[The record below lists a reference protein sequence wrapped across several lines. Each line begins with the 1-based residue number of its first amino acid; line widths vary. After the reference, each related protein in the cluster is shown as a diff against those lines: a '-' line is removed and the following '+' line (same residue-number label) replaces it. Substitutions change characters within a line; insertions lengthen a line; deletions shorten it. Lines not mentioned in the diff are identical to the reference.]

1 MQQPWTCQD
10 FLPQYRVSV
19 TKNICQRERES
30 NCKKVQQKKVL
41 QQFQNLTSS
50 RSTSRILWRQQTFF
64 SLCTSLHHMKYSANT
79 QFTWVPIEPVEPI
92 REMGFGPFRFTTSSA
107 TALPGHAGGGPF
119 EEEEPWT
126 EHRTDCVETFIS
138 NAAAPLLLCWPE
150 IQPPNPC
157 AGKMYH
163 QLKMLPSLSSSLLS
177 SLSHENFSIRIY
189 QCTSLW
195 REAWTNNHQQKTVW
209 APVPIPLSSFSTN
222 LALLILVLILSIIL
236 QINSCSKEWETK
248 YLGVCSQQTW
258 THQRSL
264 TLLLSHSAHDPPPKN
279 KTKNPTTHSHQTTR
293 TETKGWT
300 YSFLLNKPK
309 NKLTQNTVCKRNTP
323 ISHTHTHPHTI
334 HRFQQTQNSLTE
346 ALEEMVKGPVPVS
359 PAIAAT
365 FNAMTP
371 SGAQLTSSFFFFQLP
386 KKLLPNRTQK
396 KEL

>member
-1 MQQPWTCQD
+1 MKC
-10 FLPQYRVSV
+10 SA
-19 TKNICQRERES
+19 
-30 NCKKVQQKKVL
+30 
-41 QQFQNLTSS
+41 
-50 RSTSRILWRQQTFF
+50 STQI
-64 SLCTSLHHMKYSANT
+64 
-79 QFTWVPIEPVEPI
+79 TWVPIEPVEPI

-119 EEEEPWT
+119 EEEEEPWT

-163 QLKMLPSLSSSLLS
+163 QLKMLPTLSSSLLS
-177 SLSHENFSIRIY
+177 SLSHEYFSIRIY

-209 APVPIPLSSFSTN
+209 APVPILLSSFSTN

-279 KTKNPTTHSHQTTR
+279 KTKNQTTLSHQTTR

-309 NKLTQNTVCKRNTP
+309 NKLTQNSVGKRNTP
-323 ISHTHTHPHTI
+323 IS
-334 HRFQQTQNSLTE
+334 
-346 ALEEMVKGPVPVS
+346 
-359 PAIAAT
+359 
-365 FNAMTP
+365 
-371 SGAQLTSSFFFFQLP
+371 
-386 KKLLPNRTQK
+386 
-396 KEL
+396 

>member
-1 MQQPWTCQD
+1 
-10 FLPQYRVSV
+10 
-19 TKNICQRERES
+19 
-30 NCKKVQQKKVL
+30 
-41 QQFQNLTSS
+41 
-50 RSTSRILWRQQTFF
+50 
-64 SLCTSLHHMKYSANT
+64 MKYSANT

-157 AGKMYH
+157 ASKMHH
-163 QLKMLPSLSSSLLS
+163 QLKMPPSLSSSLLS

-189 QCTSLW
+189 QCTYLW

-209 APVPIPLSSFSTN
+209 APVPILLSSFSTN
-222 LALLILVLILSIIL
+222 LALLILVLVLSIIL

-279 KTKNPTTHSHQTTR
+279 KTKNPTTLSHQTTR
-293 TETKGWT
+293 TKTKGWT
-300 YSFLLNKPK
+300 YSFLLNKPQK
-309 NKLTQNTVCKRNTP
+309 Q
-323 ISHTHTHPHTI
+323 THPK
-334 HRFQQTQNSLTE
+334 FCL
-346 ALEEMVKGPVPVS
+346 
-359 PAIAAT
+359 
-365 FNAMTP
+365 
-371 SGAQLTSSFFFFQLP
+371 
-386 KKLLPNRTQK
+386 
-396 KEL
+396 